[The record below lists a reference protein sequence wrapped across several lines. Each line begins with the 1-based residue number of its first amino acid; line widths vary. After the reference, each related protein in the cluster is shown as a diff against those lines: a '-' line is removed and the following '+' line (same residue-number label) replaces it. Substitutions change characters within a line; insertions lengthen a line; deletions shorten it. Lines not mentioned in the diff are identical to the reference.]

1 MIDPKYVLIYAAI
14 TCRGRWD
21 DIFALLR
28 QKKDLPDPEAIEDI
42 ATHYDGHVITIF
54 DEEYPI
60 RLRNTPRPP
69 WALFYEGDISLL
81 KDDSK
86 LIAFTGSHDAES
98 PYAEKKTAEIA
109 KEATKEGA
117 IVVSGL
123 SRGCQSIALTSSLSV
138 GRCVALL
145 GNGIDKRYPIE
156 SSDLQS
162 RIAKK
167 GLLLSP
173 YPNGVAPSVE
183 GIRTRNMILGQLA
196 HFLFVG
202 VAKKH
207 DGILLTVASA
217 LNVGCDM
224 GCLPFSAD
232 SEYINNSLIRNG
244 AAMIESSAD
253 LLFEA
258 GLKEAV

>member
-1 MIDPKYVLIYAAI
+1 MIDPKHVLIYAAI
-14 TCRGRWD
+14 TCHGRWD
-21 DIFALLR
+21 DIFCLLR
-28 QKKDLPDPEAIEDI
+28 QKKDLPDPEVIDDVAMR
-42 ATHYDGHVITIF
+42 YDGHAITVF
-54 DEEYPI
+54 DEEYPS
-60 RLRNTPRPP
+60 RLRNSPRPP
-69 WALFYEGDISLL
+69 WALFYEGDIGLL

-86 LIAFTGSHDAES
+86 LVAFTGSHDAEN

-109 KEATKEGA
+109 KEITKEGA

-123 SRGCQSIALTSSLSV
+123 SRGCQSIALSSSLSV
-138 GRCVALL
+138 GKCIAVL

-162 RIAKK
+162 KIAKK
-167 GLLLSP
+167 GLLISP
-173 YPNGVAPSVE
+173 FPNGVSPSVE
-183 GIRTRNMILGQLA
+183 GMRARNMLLGQLA
-196 HFLFVG
+196 HFLFAG
-202 VAKKH
+202 VVTKH

-224 GCLPFSAD
+224 GCLPFPAD

-244 AAMIESSAD
+244 AAMIESAGD

-258 GLKEAV
+258 GLKGAV